1 MIYEK
6 LGNNI
11 KLERLRLNLTQE
23 QLSERLDISTSY
35 LGRIE
40 RGERNVPLD
49 TLIRLADILNVSID
63 YLLRDFIYKNN
74 TDILNYEI
82 NQLISGL
89 SHSEQSVILDM
100 VRLMVSHF
108 KNK

>member
-23 QLSERLDISTSY
+23 QLSEKLDISTSY

-49 TLIRLADILNVSID
+49 TLIRLAGILNVSID
-63 YLLRDFIYKNN
+63 YLLRDSIHKNN
-74 TDILNYEI
+74 TDVLNYEI

-89 SHSEQSVILDM
+89 SDSEQNVILDM

>member
-23 QLSERLDISTSY
+23 QLSEKLDISTSY

-63 YLLRDFIYKNN
+63 YLLRDSIHKNN
-74 TDILNYEI
+74 TDVLNYEI
-82 NQLISGL
+82 NQLISEL
-89 SHSEQSVILDM
+89 CDSEQNLILDM
-100 VRLMVSHF
+100 IRLIVSHF